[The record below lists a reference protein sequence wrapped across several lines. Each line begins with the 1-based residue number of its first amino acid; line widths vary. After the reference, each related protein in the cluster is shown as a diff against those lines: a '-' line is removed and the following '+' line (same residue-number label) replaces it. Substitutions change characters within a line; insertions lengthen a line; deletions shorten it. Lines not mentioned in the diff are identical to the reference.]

1 MFPDSRLLTPDSR
14 LSLRMTIIEAQQLL
28 IQRLSPIYDK
38 REAGNIADM
47 VMESVTGYK
56 NSERIIHKTSRLN
69 NELSERLEKYLI
81 DLEQQKPV
89 QYVLKEAWFYG
100 MNFYVDE
107 NVLIPRPETEELV
120 NWVVEEIHSSESVGW
135 NRRTIILD
143 VGTGSGCIPVSL
155 KKAIPSAEL
164 WGCDL
169 SELALNVARF
179 NSAKLGHLVDFQG
192 LDFLNH
198 VQRNQLPHVNI
209 LVSNPPYVPEKDKDS
224 MQPNVLKY
232 EPHIALFV
240 PDNDPLIFY
249 RAIADFGH
257 HRMRKDGIIFV
268 EIHEDLAVPL
278 TELFTSAGYSSIEV
292 KRDMQGKERMMKVKW

>member
-1 MFPDSRLLTPDSR
+1 
-14 LSLRMTIIEAQQLL
+14 MTIIEAQQLL

-38 REAGNIADM
+38 REAGNIADI

-56 NSERIIHKTSRLN
+56 KSERVIHKTSRLS

-209 LVSNPPYVPEKDKDS
+209 LVSNPPYVPEKDMES
-224 MQPNVLKY
+224 MQPNVLKF

-257 HRMRKDGIIFV
+257 HRMHKDGIIFV

>member
-1 MFPDSRLLTPDSR
+1 
-14 LSLRMTIIEAQQLL
+14 MTIIEAQQEL
-28 IQRLSPIYDK
+28 IQRLTPIYDK
-38 REAGNIADM
+38 REARNIADM
-47 VMESVTGYK
+47 VMESITGYK
-56 NSERIIHKTSRLN
+56 KSERIIHKTSSLN
-69 NELSERLEKYLI
+69 NELSERLEKYII
-81 DLEQQKPV
+81 DLEKQKPV

-143 VGTGSGCIPVSL
+143 VGTGSGCIPISL
-155 KKAIPSAEL
+155 KKAIPSTEV
-164 WGCDL
+164 WGCDV
-169 SELALNVARF
+169 SELALNVARI

-192 LDFLNH
+192 LDFLDP

-209 LVSNPPYVPEKDKDS
+209 LVSNPPYVPEKDKES
-224 MQPNVLKY
+224 MHPNVLKY

-249 RAIADFGH
+249 RAIADFGL
-257 HRMRKDGIIFV
+257 HRMHKDGIIFI
-268 EIHEDLAVPL
+268 EIHEDLAPAL
-278 TELFTSAGYSSIEV
+278 EDLFTSSGYSRIEV
-292 KRDMQGKERMMKVKW
+292 RRDMQGKERMMKIQW

>member
-1 MFPDSRLLTPDSR
+1 
-14 LSLRMTIIEAQQLL
+14 MTIIEAQQQL

-56 NSERIIHKTSRLN
+56 KSERVIHKTSSLD
-69 NELSERLEKYLI
+69 NELSERLEKYII

-120 NWVVEEIHSSESVGW
+120 NWVVKEIHSSESVGW

-164 WGCDL
+164 WGCDV
-169 SELALNVARF
+169 SELALNVARI

-192 LDFLNH
+192 LDFLDP

-209 LVSNPPYVPEKDKDS
+209 LVSNPPYVPEKDKES
-224 MQPNVLKY
+224 MQPNVVKY

-249 RAIADFGH
+249 RSIADFGN
-257 HRMRKDGIIFV
+257 HRMHKDGIIFV
-268 EIHEDLAVPL
+268 EIHEDLASPL
-278 TELFTSAGYSSIEV
+278 REIFRSAGYSRIELR
-292 KRDMQGKERMMKVKW
+292 RDMQGKERMMKVQW

>member
-1 MFPDSRLLTPDSR
+1 
-14 LSLRMTIIEAQQLL
+14 MTISEAQQQL

-38 REAGNIADM
+38 REAGNIADL

-56 NSERIIHKTSRLN
+56 KSERVIHKTSRLN
-69 NELSERLEKYLI
+69 NELAERLEKYTV

-164 WGCDL
+164 WGCDV

-192 LDFLNH
+192 LNFLDP

-209 LVSNPPYVPEKDKDS
+209 LVSNPPYVPEKDKNS

-257 HRMRKDGIIFV
+257 HRMQKDGIIFV

-278 TELFTSAGYSSIEV
+278 TELFTSAGYSRIEV